1 MTLFLQTFL
10 NGLLQSGIY
19 ALVASG
25 LALSVGVVGIVNF
38 AHGEFLMVGTFIAY
52 ALLTLAGVDPIL
64 SLFIVAAIMFGFGA
78 LVYKVT
84 LKPVL
89 RAPELN
95 QMLLTFGIGIV
106 LTNLALQIYGGTPRT
121 LNVGYQGTQVP
132 FMEWTGLS
140 IGAARFGFFLLAA
153 LLLAG
158 LYASMS
164 FTRTGKAMR
173 AVSQNRVGATLI
185 GLEVDKLY
193 LIAFAASSAL
203 AGIAGVMV
211 SVLLYAG
218 PYVGLIYTLKA
229 FAVIVM
235 AGLGNLRGVLWAAVL
250 LGLAEAFVQTYV
262 PDGGGWSE
270 AVFFALIFAA
280 LVGRSWRT
288 AR

>member
-52 ALLTLAGVDPIL
+52 ALLIAIGLDPII
-64 SLFIVAAIMFGFGA
+64 SLLVVAVVMFAFGA

-95 QMLLTFGIGIV
+95 QMLLTFGIGII
-106 LTNLALQIYGGTPRT
+106 LTNLALEFYGATPRT
-121 LNVGYQGTQVP
+121 LNVWYQGQP
-132 FMEWTGLS
+132 LPGIEGTGLS
-140 IGAARFGFFLLAA
+140 IGAARVGAFLLAA
-153 LLLAG
+153 LLLGGVYAG
-158 LYASMS
+158 LSY
-164 FTRTGKAMR
+164 TRTGKAMR
-173 AVSQNRVGATLI
+173 AVSQNRVGATLV
-185 GLEVDKLY
+185 GLQVDRLY

-211 SVLLYAG
+211 AVLLYAS
-218 PYVGLIYTLKA
+218 PYVGLVYTLKA

-235 AGLGNLRGVLWAAVL
+235 AGLGNLRGVLWAAVV
-250 LGLAEAFVQTYV
+250 LGLAEAYVQTYV

-270 AVFFALIFAA
+270 AVFFALIFIA
-280 LVGRSWRT
+280 LVWRSWRV